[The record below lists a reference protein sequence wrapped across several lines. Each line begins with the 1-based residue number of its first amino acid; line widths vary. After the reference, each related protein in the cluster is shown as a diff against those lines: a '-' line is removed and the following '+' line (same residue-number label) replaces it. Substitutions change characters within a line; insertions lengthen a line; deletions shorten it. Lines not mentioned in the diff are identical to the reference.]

1 MIAICNGVDMTP
13 YMAQG
18 YVYEREEQISDSMT
32 ALDGTDYTAKIRD
45 RVKLTVPLIP
55 LTLEQLTE
63 VLQMFPNSGAYVEW
77 TYYDPY
83 TAGTRLIQAKYE
95 TRSSRLKCVYRD
107 GTEYYE
113 GLVIKLTER

>member
-1 MIAICNGVDMTP
+1 MIAVCNGVDMTP

-18 YVYEREEQISDSMT
+18 YVFELEPQVSASMT
-32 ALDGTDYTAKIRD
+32 ALDGTDHTAKLRD

-55 LTLEQLTE
+55 LTAAQMTT
-63 VLQMFPNSGAYVEW
+63 VLQLFPESGAYVEW
-77 TYYDPY
+77 TCFDPNKGASR
-83 TAGTRLIQAKYE
+83 TFQAKYD
-95 TRSSRLKCVYRD
+95 TRSGKLKCVYKN

>member
-1 MIAICNGVDMTP
+1 MIAICNGKDMTP

-18 YVYEREEQISDSMT
+18 YVYEREPQISESMT
-32 ALDGTDYTAKIRD
+32 AMDGTDHTAKLRD

-63 VLQMFPNSGAYVEW
+63 ILQLFPTGGAYVEW

-83 TAGTRLIQAKYE
+83 VAGTRVMQAKYE
-95 TRSSRLKCVYRD
+95 TRSSQLKCVYRN